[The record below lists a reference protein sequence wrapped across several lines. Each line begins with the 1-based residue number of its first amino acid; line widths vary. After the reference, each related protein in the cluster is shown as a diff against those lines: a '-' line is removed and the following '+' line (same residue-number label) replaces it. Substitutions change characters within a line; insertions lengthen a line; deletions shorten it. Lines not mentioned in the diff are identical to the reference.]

1 MKTLTLAL
9 LSVVT
14 AAVPVTADRAPHAP
28 QYAVDINDALMPNI
42 RDNGAV
48 ERLYFPQSI
57 VVIVSKGQR
66 KGLLQDANFSAK
78 EVY

>member
-48 ERLYFPQSI
+48 VRLYFPRLTVGISD
-57 VVIVSKGQR
+57 GYR